1 MPVTKQVYT
10 ATATWTASQLANLF
24 RSAFIDAGLMTE
36 WHDTFAISGRE
47 YRVLK
52 IEHDG
57 TKTYG
62 STFYYFTFIADGN
75 QPGVSIA
82 SGWNTSTDTP
92 TGTQFLDYHILPTNL
107 GNANNN
113 NQASAISSNNYTHSS
128 ASNIALERYTSQV
141 DTKQS
146 WFVLR
151 NTGNSFPMNFLHP
164 QTTLHTWLDLSKGII
179 SGYTLARPWTSSRT
193 GLLSFQIPENIQRC
207 LVYGSVLRGVTTT
220 NGNAAFHAAGFNAIN
235 YVGVGSVSNDV
246 ANNRA
251 TIVGDAGSGTVLP
264 VGKTSANP
272 AFTSD
277 YIPICTGLQW
287 SPFTPT
293 LLASDFAVYMH
304 YANNTIGYGDKFV
317 VSAGTEE
324 WQVIAA
330 ANNGTLNDGASPVFM
345 ARVV

>member
-10 ATATWTASQLANLF
+10 ATATWTASQLADLF

-62 STFYYFTFIADGN
+62 STFYYFIFIGDG
-75 QPGVSIA
+75 QSGVSVA

-107 GNANNN
+107 GNATNNS
-113 NQASAISSNNYTHSS
+113 QASQLSSGNYSAST
-128 ASNIALERYTSQV
+128 ASNITLERYTSQV

-164 QTTLHTWLDLSKGII
+164 QTTLHAWLDLSKGII
-179 SGYTLARPWTSSRT
+179 SGYTLARPWTSART
-193 GLLSFQIPENIQRC
+193 GLLSFQIAENIQRC

-220 NGNAAFHAAGFNAIN
+220 SGNASFHNAGFNAIN
-235 YVGVGSVSNDV
+235 YVGVGSASNDV
-246 ANNRA
+246 GNNRA

-330 ANNGTLNDGASPVFM
+330 ANNATLNDGASPVFL